1 MSTTS
6 GLSKLG
12 QALSVI
18 FVVSLLALVAELFYV
33 LWRRR
38 FFRRQSTATDG
49 SDAAPLRSSFPTSK
63 ELLYLLCWKQH
74 QSRVEP
80 DGGGGGGSDPETGC
94 NGQSSSSVED
104 PTDEVI
110 DILKLQA
117 MRGPSRVL
125 FTIKEEEREDVE
137 SSEAEQSVSSA
148 SAEKSLEKT
157 RRVSQLSLEECF
169 NIDGDLTEEEEEEVV
184 TVTLV
189 GNCDCEIET
198 PPYST
203 PCGSPSYYTPSA
215 SPIRGF

>member
-137 SSEAEQSVSSA
+137 SSEAEPSVSSA
-148 SAEKSLEKT
+148 SAEKSHEKT

-184 TVTLV
+184 TVTVV

-203 PCGSPSYYTPSA
+203 PCGSPLYYTPSA
-215 SPIRGF
+215 SPIRRF

>member
-94 NGQSSSSVED
+94 NGQSSSVED

-125 FTIKEEEREDVE
+125 FTIQEEEREDGE

-148 SAEKSLEKT
+148 SAEKSHEKR

-169 NIDGDLTEEEEEEVV
+169 NIDGDLTEEEEVV

-189 GNCDCEIET
+189 GNCGCEIET